1 MTTYLLGI
9 ALVVGLSLVKP
20 IWSRR
25 RHLGVL
31 RDGLIEGAA
40 VVPRL
45 WTLSG
50 LRIERPGWRGLVE
63 FEQPWEGGGHALFRA
78 DLGRPTPDL
87 VFHVHEG
94 AMRAAPGLRAT
105 GDPAFD
111 ARIAVAGDPDF
122 ARQVLGAGV
131 RSRVLALVEGGSRVR
146 YIGRGAIEVVGP
158 LPRDPA
164 ACRAFLESCA
174 ALTEDVIGS
183 FP

>member
-9 ALVVGLSLVKP
+9 ALIVGLALVKP
-20 IWSRR
+20 VWTRR
-25 RHLGVL
+25 RHLRVL
-31 RDGLIEGAA
+31 RGGLIEGAVA
-40 VVPRL
+40 VPRVAS
-45 WTLSG
+45 LSG
-50 LRIERPGWRGLVE
+50 LRIERPAWKGVVE
-63 FEQPWEGGGHALFRA
+63 FEQPWEGAGHALFRA

-94 AMRAAPGLRAT
+94 AVAAPGLRAT

-122 ARQVLGAGV
+122 ARQVLGPGV
-131 RSRVLALVEGGSRVR
+131 RSRLLALVEGGSRVR

-158 LPRDPA
+158 MPRDAA

-174 ALTEDVIGS
+174 SFTEDVIGS

>member
-20 IWSRR
+20 VWTRR
-25 RHLGVL
+25 RHLRML
-31 RDGLIEGAA
+31 RAGLIQGAA
-40 VVPRL
+40 VVPRV
-45 WTLSG
+45 WSLSG
-50 LRIERPGWRGLVE
+50 LRLERPGWKGVVE
-63 FEQPWEGGGHALFRA
+63 FEQPWEGAGHALFRA

-94 AMRAAPGLRAT
+94 LSAPGLRPT
-105 GDPAFD
+105 GDAAFD

-122 ARQVLGAGV
+122 ARQVLGEGV
-131 RSRVLALVEGGSRVR
+131 RSRILRLVEGGSRLR
-146 YIGRGAIEVVGP
+146 YVGRGALEVVGP
-158 LPRDPA
+158 LPRDGA

-183 FP
+183 FH